1 MPGDISPSD
10 ASCLSAD
17 DEDGVTINENEHEA
31 INICS
36 FWLEAPLLD
45 KRNHISFSSFRQPVP
60 TVKSMQPWLFKQRLA
75 IPTIWNWEITT
86 QL

>member
-36 FWLEAPLLD
+36 SWPETPLLD
-45 KRNHISFSSFRQPVP
+45 KRNHISFSGSRQLVP
-60 TVKSMQPWLFKQRLA
+60 TVKSMQPWFFKQLLA
-75 IPTIWNWEITT
+75 ISTI
-86 QL
+86 